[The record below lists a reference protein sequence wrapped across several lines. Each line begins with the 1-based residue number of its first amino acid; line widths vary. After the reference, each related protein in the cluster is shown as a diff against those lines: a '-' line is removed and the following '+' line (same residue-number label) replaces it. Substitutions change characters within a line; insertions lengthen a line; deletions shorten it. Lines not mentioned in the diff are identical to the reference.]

1 MKKALK
7 ITINVLVFLGLA
19 WLLFGPAKQIGYAPE
34 QPFAYNHKIH
44 AGDYKIDCQYCHST
58 VTYSKKA
65 GIPGTNVCMNCHSSG
80 VLGFRPFA
88 NKSDGKRV
96 QKLIGELSN
105 NYWSKSKSPEWTR
118 IHNMPDHVRFSHAP
132 HVKALLKPGAET
144 KTACIPCHGD
154 VATMDVVA
162 QQESLNMG
170 FCVNCHRTPT
180 DKGFVAEYAK
190 NGVGTNC
197 GMCHY

>member
-1 MKKALK
+1 MKKTLK
-7 ITINVLVFLGLA
+7 ITIKVLIVLGLV

-44 AGDYKIDCQYCHST
+44 AGDYKIDFQYCHST

-65 GIPGTNVCMNCHSSG
+65 GIPGTNVCMNCHRA
-80 VLGFRPFA
+80 VLGYYNPK
-88 NKSDGKRV
+88 NKAAAKR
-96 QKLIGELSN
+96 IGDLLT
-105 NYWSKSKSPEWTR
+105 NYWGKNKSPEWTR

-154 VATMDVVA
+154 VSTMDVV
-162 QQESLNMG
+162 QQRESLNMG
-170 FCVNCHRTPT
+170 FCVNCHRTPAS
-180 DKGFVAEYAK
+180 KGYVADYTKDGAK
-190 NGVGTNC
+190 TNC
-197 GMCHY
+197 GICHY